1 MIDSQLLRDL
11 RRRFPDRSAEGR
23 TAPLLPGRQ
32 VVPSLW
38 VSDGPAPQG
47 AWERLRREH
56 ARSGLWP
63 LLLAPGNDVPHLEAR
78 DLGLE
83 PGEPGE
89 PGGSGEPGGPGEF
102 RADRY
107 DVAALLR
114 EWWEKSLLWCPSG
127 DPQDRADLLE
137 ALAPYGD
144 TWPGPAPALVPQRD
158 PQECADRLARQL
170 LRARPSLRIGL
181 VRADGG
187 AQALAACGWN
197 GTNGHGDSGE
207 IAAVLH
213 GWQQRFGARLVE
225 VGAASVE
232 LSVAAPPTS
241 RAEALLVAAEHA
253 AFCPDN
259 VLGAEEGLAGYA
271 EDLVDAAHWGF
282 WWD

>member
-1 MIDSQLLRDL
+1 MIDSRLLRDL

-38 VSDGPAPQG
+38 VSDGPAPAG

-83 PGEPGE
+83 PV
-89 PGGSGEPGGPGEF
+89 GSGEPAAHPH
-102 RADRY
+102 

-114 EWWEKSLLWCPSG
+114 AWWETSVLWCPSG
-127 DPQDRADLLE
+127 DPQECADLWE
-137 ALAPYGD
+137 TLAPYGD
-144 TWPGPAPALVPQRD
+144 TWPGPAPAAAPRRD
-158 PQECADRLARQL
+158 PQECADRLARRL
-170 LRARPSLRIGL
+170 LRARPSLRIAL

-213 GWQQRFGARLVE
+213 SWQDRFGARLVE
-225 VGAASVE
+225 VGAASLE
-232 LSVAAPPTS
+232 LSVAAPPAS
-241 RAEALLVAAEHA
+241 REEALLVAAEHA

-259 VLGAEEGLAGYA
+259 VLRAEEGLAGYA
-271 EDLVDAAHWGF
+271 EELVDAGNWGF

>member
-11 RRRFPDRSAEGR
+11 RRRFPDRSAERR

-38 VSDGPAPQG
+38 VSDGPAPEG
-47 AWERLRREH
+47 VWERLRREH
-56 ARSGLWP
+56 AESGRWP
-63 LLLAPGNDVPHLEAR
+63 LLLAPGSDATQLEAR

-89 PGGSGEPGGPGEF
+89 PGGPGEF
-102 RADRY
+102 RSDRY
-107 DVAALLR
+107 EVAALLR
-114 EWWEKSLLWCPSG
+114 GWWEKSVLWCPSG

-137 ALAPYGD
+137 TLAPYVD
-144 TWPGPAPALVPQRD
+144 TWPGPAPAPAPAPRRD
-158 PQECADRLARQL
+158 PQECAGRLARQL

-181 VRADGG
+181 VRADDG
-187 AQALAACGWN
+187 AHALAACGWN
-197 GTNGHGDSGE
+197 GTNGHGDTGE

-213 GWQQRFGARLVE
+213 SWQHRFGARLVG
-225 VGAASVE
+225 VGADSLE
-232 LSVAAPPTS
+232 LSVAAPPRS
-241 RAEALLVAAEHA
+241 REEALLVAAEHA

-259 VLGAEEGLAGYA
+259 LFQAEEGLAGYA
-271 EDLVDAAHWGF
+271 EELVDAVHWGF

>member
-11 RRRFPDRSAEGR
+11 RRRFHDRSAEGR

-32 VVPSLW
+32 VVSSLW
-38 VSDGPAPQG
+38 VSDGPAPEG

-63 LLLAPGNDVPHLEAR
+63 LLLAPGNDVPHPEAR

-83 PGEPGE
+83 PV
-89 PGGSGEPGGPGEF
+89 GPGESGEF
-102 RADRY
+102 RSDRY

-114 EWWEKSLLWCPSG
+114 AWWEKSVLWCPSG

-137 ALAPYGD
+137 TLAPFGD
-144 TWPGPAPALVPQRD
+144 TWPGPAPAAAPQRD
-158 PQECADRLARQL
+158 PQQRADRLARQL

-213 GWQQRFGARLVE
+213 SWQDRFGARLVE
-225 VGAASVE
+225 VGSASLE
-232 LSVAAPPTS
+232 LSVAAPPTN
-241 RAEALLVAAEHA
+241 REEALLVAAEHI

-259 VLGAEEGLAGYA
+259 VFQGEEESLAGYA
-271 EDLVDAAHWGF
+271 EELVGAGSWGF